1 MRQPS
6 AHRVHRI
13 GASLMRS
20 RILPAF
26 VACLGLLLF
35 VMPPNVTAQRA
46 AQASEADRVIAT
58 YYRML
63 NAGLQ
68 SGDFSAVPAVYAPNA
83 RLRHVTL
90 QGDNALFQGLN
101 AIRSYYQAAYK
112 SIPGAV
118 FKTESVRDLSP
129 TIVMTYDRAF
139 TKGQEIGRCVHVFV
153 LQHDKIVTHDWINY
167 SAGKR

>member
-13 GASLMRS
+13 GAYLRRS
-20 RILPAF
+20 RILPTLA
-26 VACLGLLLF
+26 ACLGLLLF
-35 VMPPNVTAQRA
+35 VMPPNVA
-46 AQASEADRVIAT
+46 AQPSEADRVIAT

-68 SGDFSAVPAVYAPNA
+68 SGDFSAIPAVYAPNA

-101 AIRSYYQAAYK
+101 AIRSFYQAAYK

-118 FKTESVRDLSP
+118 FKTESIRDLSP
-129 TIVMTYDRAF
+129 TIVMTYDLA
-139 TKGQEIGRCVHVFV
+139 TAKGQEIGRCAHVFV
-153 LQHDKIVTHDWINY
+153 LQHDKIVSHDWINY